1 MIFINKEQKTIHIPR
16 HNKTES
22 EELTLTLKLKHNLT
36 GTQIEFIDLKDYGFK
51 TAYFAFYG
59 LDFTNM
65 QSGEYNY
72 YLCNDIAQ
80 LECGLLNVDNEN
92 KEVISYKKESNKLIY
107 NG

>member
-1 MIFINKEQKTIHIPR
+1 MIFIKRDQKNIHIPR
-16 HNKTES
+16 HSKTES

-36 GTQIEFIDLKDYGFK
+36 GTLTEMTDLKDYGFK

-59 LDFTNM
+59 LDFTDM

-72 YLCNDIAQ
+72 YLCNGVAQ
-80 LECGLLNVDNEN
+80 LETGLLNVENEN